1 MRCCVPPALHSYY
14 RQPEAF
20 RHDVLTLRDNAARVT
35 TMREFHAW
43 LYGTH
48 MCYAVARQGEWGAEK
63 PAMQDAAL
71 ASY

>member
-1 MRCCVPPALHSYY
+1 MVAARAA
-14 RQPEAF
+14 REAAS
-20 RHDVLTLRDNAARVT
+20 LAALRDSAARVT
-35 TMREFHAW
+35 TMRDFHAW

-48 MCYAVARQGEWGAEK
+48 MCYAVARQDEWGAQK